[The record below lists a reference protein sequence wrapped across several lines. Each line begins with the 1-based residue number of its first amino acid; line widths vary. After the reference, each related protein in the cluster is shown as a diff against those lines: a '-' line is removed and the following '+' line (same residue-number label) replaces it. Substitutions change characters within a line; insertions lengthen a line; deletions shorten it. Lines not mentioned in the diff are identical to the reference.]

1 MGTERKPYKAIFNI
15 MVEVHDILPTGECS
29 GNPVKT
35 EKYETYGIKPKQT
48 FAINGEDLDDTLRKV
63 AEALN
68 VFK

>member
-1 MGTERKPYKAIFNI
+1 